1 MNTDRWN
8 QLLDHC
14 TAFIVIVMI
23 SIDAI
28 EKDIE
33 MAICED
39 SDDEMNMIV
48 MQTVMTMIVMQAVM
62 TMTMMN

>member
-14 TAFIVIVMI
+14 TAFIVLVMI
-23 SIDAI
+23 TIDAI
-28 EKDIE
+28 GKDME
-33 MAICED
+33 MVVCED

-48 MQTVMTMIVMQAVM
+48 MQTVMTM
-62 TMTMMN
+62 TMMK